1 MKIIKENCNCP
12 GIYVIKNSING
23 KIYVGKSKNC
33 YYRLHQHMTDIKID
47 NRNYN
52 ENPHLLN
59 AVKKYGSDNFE
70 YYLVEK
76 FNIEDPNLEK
86 LLAEKELYWMKELN
100 SLDPNKGYN
109 LRWDSEGKCFCSDET
124 RKKIGK
130 RAKKDWERGCHD
142 DHSEKLKTYWKDNE
156 DRKLQQS
163 KLMSKIKTKWTYIIY
178 DPDGNLIT
186 ENGNY
191 ALLKE
196 LNLKNV
202 IGAFHDKKSDCVMF
216 KKYKIIRINNK
227 DIVQTPEKSED
238 NLK

>member
-76 FNIEDPNLEK
+76 FNIDDPNLEK

-124 RKKIGK
+124 SKKIGK

-142 DHSEKLKTYWKDNE
+142 DHSEKLKTYWKDNK

-196 LNLKNV
+196 LNLKNA

>member
-1 MKIIKENCNCP
+1 MKIVKENCNCP

-33 YYRLHQHMTDIKID
+33 YNRLHQHLTDIKID

-59 AVKKYGSDNFE
+59 AFKKYGEDNFE

-76 FNIEDPNLEK
+76 FDIENPNLEK

-100 SLDPNKGYN
+100 ALDREKGYN
-109 LRWDSEGKCFCSDET
+109 LCWDSEGKCFCSDET
-124 RKKIGK
+124 RKKIGN
-130 RAKKDWERGCHD
+130 RSKKDWENGCHK
-142 DHSEKLKTYWKDNE
+142 DHSDKMKQYWSENPE
-156 DRKLQQS
+156 RKKQQS
-163 KLMSKIKTKWTYIIY
+163 EIMSKNKTKWTYIIY
-178 DPDGNLIT
+178 DPEGNLIT

-191 ALLKE
+191 TLLKE

-202 IGAFHDKKSDCVMF
+202 MGAFHDKKSDDVKF
-216 KKYKIIRINNK
+216 KNYRIIRVNNK
-227 DIVQTPEKSED
+227 DIVQASKKLED
-238 NLK
+238 